1 MNFINQLY
9 KKFLERP
16 KLILVTLILIF
27 SFSVYNAKNF
37 QLDASADSL
46 LLENDP
52 DLNYLRSVNE
62 RYSSEEFF
70 VITYSPKKKVN
81 AESLKELKKFVD
93 EINNIKWVSKSI
105 SVLNA
110 PLFESSDLPL
120 IEKIKKLIEK
130 SGKEILLIGN
140 GDVVSMGDAREK
152 AGTYGCDGVMIGRGA
167 VDNPWIFKQTR
178 HFLNTGEILPP
189 PTIQERVRVC
199 LEHLQHSCQVKQCR
213 KPVFAF
219 RKHYAGYLKGVP
231 NISHLRKDLMQI
243 ETLDDAIARLQAFAK
258 ECAATS

>member
-16 KLILVTLILIF
+16 KLILITLILIL

-70 VITYSPKKKVN
+70 VITYSPKKKIN
-81 AESLKELKKFVD
+81 EESLK
-93 EINNIKWVSKSI
+93 VSKSI

-120 IEKIKKLIEK
+120 IEKIKNIQYIVTPGIEINRALNELKNSPVYKKLIINEDATTFGIVVYIK
-130 SGKEILLIGN
+130 DNKEYLSALKTN
-140 GDVVSMGDAREK
+140 KNFLD
-152 AGTYGCDGVMIGRGA
+152 
-167 VDNPWIFKQTR
+167 KQQNNK
-178 HFLNTGEILPP
+178 LSEI
-189 PTIQERVRVC
+189 
-199 LEHLQHSCQVKQCR
+199 
-213 KPVFAF
+213 
-219 RKHYAGYLKGVP
+219 
-231 NISHLRKDLMQI
+231 
-243 ETLDDAIARLQAFAK
+243 
-258 ECAATS
+258 

>member
-16 KLILVTLILIF
+16 KLILITLILIL

-70 VITYSPKKKVN
+70 VITYSPKKKIN
-81 AESLKELKKFVD
+81 EESIKELKKFVD

-105 SVLNA
+105 SVLKS
-110 PLFESSDLPL
+110 PLF
-120 IEKIKKLIEK
+120 
-130 SGKEILLIGN
+130 
-140 GDVVSMGDAREK
+140 
-152 AGTYGCDGVMIGRGA
+152 
-167 VDNPWIFKQTR
+167 
-178 HFLNTGEILPP
+178 
-189 PTIQERVRVC
+189 
-199 LEHLQHSCQVKQCR
+199 
-213 KPVFAF
+213 
-219 RKHYAGYLKGVP
+219 
-231 NISHLRKDLMQI
+231 
-243 ETLDDAIARLQAFAK
+243 
-258 ECAATS
+258 

>member
-70 VITYSPKKKVN
+70 VITYSPKKKTM
-81 AESLKELKKFVD
+81 
-93 EINNIKWVSKSI
+93 SI
-105 SVLNA
+105 SKTE
-110 PLFESSDLPL
+110 ES
-120 IEKIKKLIEK
+120 
-130 SGKEILLIGN
+130 
-140 GDVVSMGDAREK
+140 
-152 AGTYGCDGVMIGRGA
+152 
-167 VDNPWIFKQTR
+167 
-178 HFLNTGEILPP
+178 
-189 PTIQERVRVC
+189 
-199 LEHLQHSCQVKQCR
+199 VK
-213 KPVFAF
+213 
-219 RKHYAGYLKGVP
+219 
-231 NISHLRKDLMQI
+231 
-243 ETLDDAIARLQAFAK
+243 
-258 ECAATS
+258 